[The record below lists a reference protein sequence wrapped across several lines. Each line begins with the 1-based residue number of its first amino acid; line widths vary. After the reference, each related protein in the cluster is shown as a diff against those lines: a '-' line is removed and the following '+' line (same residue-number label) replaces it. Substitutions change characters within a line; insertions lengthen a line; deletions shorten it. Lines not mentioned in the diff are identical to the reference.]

1 MDKKKHIFNNNICLS
16 EWGETD
22 VETILRDLVLYQ
34 DQKLKAF
41 SIEIG
46 SYTIA
51 KSMSIN
57 TKIQIFAFTNNL
69 IQAQSLANNNAKIQF
84 FIHDVN
90 KMPDIHGIIPSFAL
104 NEIEHLDF
112 GKIILYG
119 HDIKA
124 PGFMFIDDNLKYLH
138 RFYDFLNI
146 VDDSFDN
153 EIQYCVGTND
163 TEKINMV
170 YRLVEKTRPDLL
182 PNLRLFVTNEFDF
195 SGQSV

>member
-1 MDKKKHIFNNNICLS
+1 MDKKKHIFINNICLS

-34 DQKLKAF
+34 EQKLKAF

-46 SYTIA
+46 SYTVA

-57 TKIQIFAFTNNL
+57 TKIQIFAFTDNL
-69 IQAQSLANNNAKIQF
+69 IKAQNLSNNDSKIQF

-90 KMPDIHGIIPSFAL
+90 KMPDINSIIPSFAL

-119 HDIKA
+119 QDIDA

-146 VDDSFDN
+146 VDDSFDK
-153 EIQYCVGTND
+153 EIHYCAGTND
-163 TEKINMV
+163 ASQINLV
-170 YRLVEKTRPDLL
+170 YRLVEKTRPNLL
-182 PNLRLFVTNEFDF
+182 ANLRLFITNEFDF
-195 SGQSV
+195 SAESV